1 MDKRAGTAFLLGL
14 LSATVVLSG
23 CGVPSDGPAIE
34 IPIEQNDGSGNSS
47 EGQELLGP
55 DVQPE
60 TSLTNFLQ
68 AAAGIASTRGDRLN
82 NFYETPSNDAV
93 DPVVN
98 VFKQIDLNPLPES
111 EDGERSFRLRGE
123 NIGTYDQWGQLSP
136 PDGKREFTM
145 DFTLSRTLPDGKWR
159 LADPPSRL
167 LLDAKAFSQYYEVT
181 PLYFQRK
188 DSSTLVPDIR
198 YTYKYAAPERKRD
211 ELVLWLLNGPS
222 DWLESAVSTSFPP
235 GTKLNS
241 PLAVEGGALIV
252 DLGSDAVTG
261 DDKRMAAQL
270 AWTLWEAASGLTL
283 RLERNGQQMSE
294 NSISGYLSS
303 NPTAAAGESG
313 GSVHYLVDG
322 AVAPADPA
330 YQGLEN
336 AKYVANSVSRER
348 KVVVDHG
355 NHLTVYVTSQKKLGE
370 NVVTKTAVGGLP
382 AGTLGRPSWVGEQTM
397 LIPIGGKLY
406 AVNVRKDG
414 TWKVQPDSL
423 LDGVGRVSVAL
434 DGGRAALTLNGRA
447 YVAPVIP
454 QGDGTVE
461 LGDRRPVERDVHN
474 VIDIGWSEEHRLVLL
489 TSGPKNFLRTV
500 TIDNVAVVE
509 LKDEGPSFPPDYL
522 VVYCDSPVD
531 SRQASATTYVVVKG
545 KLYQSEST
553 GLRETLGLDG
563 TPIQASA
570 PFF

>member
-1 MDKRAGTAFLLGL
+1 MDKRAGTTIMLGL
-14 LSATVVLSG
+14 LSAAVVLSG

-34 IPIEQNDGSGNSS
+34 IQIEQNDGTGNSS
-47 EGQELLGP
+47 EGEQLLGP
-55 DVQPE
+55 DGQAE
-60 TSLTNFLQ
+60 ISLTNYLQ
-68 AAAGIASTRGDRLN
+68 AAAGIATTRGDRLN
-82 NFYETPSNDAV
+82 SFYESPSNEVV

-98 VFKQIDLNPLPES
+98 VFKQLELNPLPES
-111 EDGERSFRLRGE
+111 EDGERNFRLRGE
-123 NIGTYDQWGQLSP
+123 MVGTYDQYGQLSP

-145 DFTLSRTLPDGKWR
+145 DFRLSQTLPDGKWR
-159 LADPPSRL
+159 LVDPPSRL
-167 LLDAKAFSQYYEVT
+167 LLDSKAFVQYYEVT
-181 PLYFQRK
+181 PLYFQRR
-188 DSSTLVPDIR
+188 DASTLVPDIR

-211 ELVLWLLNGPS
+211 DLVSWLLHGPS
-222 DWLESAVSTSFPP
+222 EWLESAVTTSFPP
-235 GTKLNS
+235 GTRLNS

-283 RLERNGQQMSE
+283 RLERNGQQVSE

-303 NPTAAAGESG
+303 NPTAAAGEGG
-313 GSVHYLVDG
+313 GSVRYLVDG
-322 AVAPADPA
+322 AVAPVDSV

-336 AKYVANSVSRER
+336 AKYVANSVSREH
-348 KVVVDHG
+348 KAVVGGD
-355 NHLTVYVTSQKKLGE
+355 NRLNVYVSSQTKLGE
-370 NVVTKTAVGGLP
+370 KIVTEFKVGGLP
-382 AGTLGRPSWVGEQTM
+382 SGTLGRPSWVGEQTM
-397 LIPIGGKLY
+397 LIPIGGELY
-406 AVNVRKDG
+406 AINVRQDG

-423 LDGVGRVSVAL
+423 VDGVGRVSVAL
-434 DGGRAALTLNGRA
+434 DGGRVALTLDGRA

-461 LGDRRPVERDVHN
+461 LGDRRPVARDAHN
-474 VIDIGWSEEHRLVLL
+474 VIDVGWSEEHRLVLL

-522 VVYCDSPVD
+522 AVYCDSPVD
-531 SRQASATTYVVVKG
+531 SRLASTTIYVVVKG
-545 KLYQSEST
+545 KLYQSESG
-553 GLRETLGLDG
+553 GLREMKTPDG